1 MCLCLSAWAV
11 TQEGVVRTISR
22 KGHPGTPVDGAVIRV
37 RGSHNAVQ
45 SHADGNFEILLY
57 NLQNGDPYAIASII
71 KGGEAKVPY
80 AREIV
85 DSLTKKYPLM

>member
-1 MCLCLSAWAV
+1 MN
-11 TQEGVVRTISR
+11 TEDMDRI
-22 KGHPGTPVDGAVIRV
+22 
-37 RGSHNAVQ
+37 
-45 SHADGNFEILLY
+45 AD
-57 NLQNGDPYAIASII
+57 AIASII